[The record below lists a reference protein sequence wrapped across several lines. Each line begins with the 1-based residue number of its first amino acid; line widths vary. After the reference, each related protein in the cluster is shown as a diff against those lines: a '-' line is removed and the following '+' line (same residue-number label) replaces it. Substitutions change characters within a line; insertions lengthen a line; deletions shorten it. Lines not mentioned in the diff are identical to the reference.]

1 MAIELLSPRL
11 ANQIAAG
18 EVVERPASVVKELVE
33 NALDA
38 GATQIIIDIEK
49 GGSKQIRIRDN
60 GCGVAKSQLTL
71 ALSRHATS
79 KIAHLDDLHSIVS
92 LGFRGE
98 ALASISSVSRL
109 TFTSKTA
116 QQNEAW
122 QAFAQGREMGVE
134 ITPAAHPVGTSV
146 EVNDLFFNTP
156 ARRRFLRTEKTEFN
170 HIDELI
176 KRFALSRFDVEFV
189 LKHNQK
195 MLRNL
200 KVATTTAQKER
211 RVAAIC
217 GNRFIDNAVAI
228 DNDHNDINISGWLGL
243 PQACRTTNDT
253 QFCYVNGRMMR
264 DKLINHAIRQAY
276 QDWLPD
282 GLVPSYVLYI
292 DLEPTQV
299 DVNVHPA
306 KHEVRFHQSR
316 MIHDLIHQVLSSG
329 LSQAMALNNSVSQVA
344 SSLSQPAQVN
354 VPSHQYSPAE
364 TRQKTAVPVSFDDLA
379 ESVAAPSQS
388 PRAMPNYQPQYMP
401 AHSAGDIRQGT
412 NAYGNLLT
420 DAVELEAPFS
430 NPISHIEA
438 NKTQSTDDV
447 SDKVFG
453 KLIAVV
459 EDDYLLVSNEGIV
472 ELVNLPKLTK
482 WIESRY
488 LKARW
493 QQGFTSQPLLLPVSI
508 KLESSLIDQLANYEQ
523 LFRRLGI
530 DISVRRPQII
540 VKQVPAQLRN
550 QDIAQLIPQL
560 LEMLDKQQYLPD
572 EELTSLI
579 CDWLASITLINF
591 DLSAARVL
599 LGKGI
604 EFFDELIEIRNQF
617 VAPLDF
623 SATIQTLTKSD

>member
-1 MAIELLSPRL
+1 MTIELLSPRL

-18 EVVERPASVVKELVE
+18 EVVERPSSVVKELIE
-33 NALDA
+33 NSLDA

-49 GGSKQIRIRDN
+49 GGTKQIRIRDN
-60 GCGVAKSQLTL
+60 GCGVDKSQLTL

-79 KIAHLDDLHSIVS
+79 KISHLDDLHAIVS

-109 TFTSKTA
+109 TFTSKTVD
-116 QQNEAW
+116 QNEAW
-122 QAFAQGREMGVE
+122 QAFAQGRDMGVE

-200 KVATTTAQKER
+200 KVASTTAQQER

-217 GNRFIDNAVAI
+217 GQKFIDNVVAI
-228 DNDHNDINISGWLGL
+228 NNEHNDIKISGWLGL
-243 PQACRTTNDT
+243 PQVCRNSTDT

-282 GLVPSYVLYI
+282 GCVPSYVLYI
-292 DLEPTQV
+292 ELNPSQV
-299 DVNVHPA
+299 DVNVHPS

-329 LSQAMALNNSVSQVA
+329 LAQAMNLTGQSAPIVTQ
-344 SSLSQPAQVN
+344 QVN
-354 VPSHQYSPAE
+354 HQYAPVE
-364 TRQKTAVPVSFDDLA
+364 TSTTPVSFDDLRSNTNDS
-379 ESVAAPSQS
+379 EVRNPTPMQ
-388 PRAMPNYQPQYMP
+388 NYQPQYTP
-401 AHSAGDIRQGT
+401 SHSSREIKQGASVY
-412 NAYGNLLT
+412 NNLLAT
-420 DAVELEAPFS
+420 HVEFET
-430 NPISHIEA
+430 PISHGESLSIVNNENDHAIVDDLFGLPIEVIEA
-438 NKTQSTDDV
+438 N
-447 SDKVFG
+447 
-453 KLIAVV
+453 
-459 EDDYLLVSNEGIV
+459 YLLLNHQGNI
-472 ELVNLPKLTK
+472 ELLDLNKLSS
-482 WIESRY
+482 WVESRF
-488 LKARW
+488 LQARW

-508 KLESSLIDQLANYEQ
+508 KLDEVLLEHLSQNEQ

-530 DISVRRPQII
+530 DITVRRPQII
-540 VKQVPAQLRN
+540 VKQVPQILRN
-550 QDIAQLIPQL
+550 QDIATLIPQL
-560 LEMLDKQQYLPD
+560 LTKLEQQQYLD
-572 EELTSLI
+572 DSELTVLI
-579 CDWLASITLINF
+579 CDWLATMTQTSYTL
-591 DLSAARVL
+591 LQATQL
-599 LGKGI
+599 LTRAK
-604 EFFDELIEIRNQF
+604 EFHDELIECRNNF
-617 VAPLDF
+617 VVCVDF
-623 SATIQTLTKSD
+623 SETLAAFNKQ

>member
-1 MAIELLSPRL
+1 MTIELLSPRL

-18 EVVERPASVVKELVE
+18 EVVERPSSVVKELIE
-33 NALDA
+33 NSLDA

-49 GGSKQIRIRDN
+49 GGTKQIRIRDN
-60 GCGVAKSQLTL
+60 GCGVDKSQLTL

-79 KIAHLDDLHSIVS
+79 KISHLDDLHAIVS

-109 TFTSKTA
+109 TFTSKTVD
-116 QQNEAW
+116 QNEAW
-122 QAFAQGREMGVE
+122 QAFAQGRDMGVE

-200 KVATTTAQKER
+200 KVASTTAQQER

-217 GNRFIDNAVAI
+217 GQKFIDNVVAI
-228 DNDHNDINISGWLGL
+228 NNEHNDIKISGWLGL
-243 PQACRTTNDT
+243 PQVCRNSPDT

-282 GLVPSYVLYI
+282 GCVPSYVLYI
-292 DLEPTQV
+292 ELNPSQV
-299 DVNVHPA
+299 DVNVHPS

-329 LSQAMALNNSVSQVA
+329 LAQAMNLTGQSAPIVTQ
-344 SSLSQPAQVN
+344 QVN
-354 VPSHQYSPAE
+354 HQYAPVE
-364 TRQKTAVPVSFDDLA
+364 TSTTPVSFDDLRSNTNDS
-379 ESVAAPSQS
+379 EVRNPTPMQ
-388 PRAMPNYQPQYMP
+388 NYQPQYTP
-401 AHSAGDIRQGT
+401 SHSSREIKQGASVY
-412 NAYGNLLT
+412 NNLLAT
-420 DAVELEAPFS
+420 HVEFET
-430 NPISHIEA
+430 PISHGESLSIVNNENDHAIVDDLFGLPIEVIEA
-438 NKTQSTDDV
+438 N
-447 SDKVFG
+447 
-453 KLIAVV
+453 
-459 EDDYLLVSNEGIV
+459 YLLLNHQGNI
-472 ELVNLPKLTK
+472 ELLDLNKLSS
-482 WIESRY
+482 WVESRF
-488 LKARW
+488 LQARW

-508 KLESSLIDQLANYEQ
+508 KLDEVLLEHLSQNEQ

-530 DISVRRPQII
+530 DITVRRPQII
-540 VKQVPAQLRN
+540 VKQVPQILRN
-550 QDIAQLIPQL
+550 QDIATLIPQL
-560 LEMLDKQQYLPD
+560 LTKLEQQQYLD
-572 EELTSLI
+572 DSELTVLI
-579 CDWLASITLINF
+579 CDWLATMTQTSYTL
-591 DLSAARVL
+591 LQATQL
-599 LGKGI
+599 LTRAK
-604 EFFDELIEIRNQF
+604 EFHDELIECRNNF
-617 VAPLDF
+617 VVCVDF
-623 SATIQTLTKSD
+623 SETLAAFNKQ

>member
-1 MAIELLSPRL
+1 MTIELLSPRL

-18 EVVERPASVVKELVE
+18 EVVERPASVVKELIE
-33 NALDA
+33 NSLDA

-60 GCGVAKSQLTL
+60 GCGVDKSQLTL

-79 KIAHLDDLHSIVS
+79 KISHLDDLHAIVS

-116 QQNEAW
+116 DQNEAW
-122 QAFAQGREMGVE
+122 QAFAQGRDMGVE

-170 HIDELI
+170 HIDELV

-200 KVATTTAQKER
+200 KVATTTAQQER

-217 GNRFIDNAVAI
+217 SNRFIDHVVAI
-228 DNDHNDINISGWLGL
+228 DNEHNGIKLTGWLGL
-243 PQACRTTNDT
+243 PQACRGNSDT

-282 GLVPSYVLYI
+282 GCVPSYVLYMTL
-292 DLEPTQV
+292 DPSQV

-316 MIHDLIHQVLSSG
+316 MIHDLIQQVLSSG
-329 LSQAMALNNSVSQVA
+329 LSQAIALTTPESSQATPMAA
-344 SSLSQPAQVN
+344 
-354 VPSHQYSPAE
+354 HQYSKPATSE
-364 TRQKTAVPVSFDDLA
+364 HEQTSFDDLA
-379 ESVAAPSQS
+379 SE
-388 PRAMPNYQPQYMP
+388 PRSSKSGGEPRPMLNYQPQYTP
-401 AHSAGDIRQGT
+401 QHNAREIKQGAG
-412 NAYGNLLT
+412 NYSNLLAST
-420 DAVELEAPFS
+420 VEFEQPFPNTVTHIDAAPKAQQHAD
-430 NPISHIEA
+430 NTH
-438 NKTQSTDDV
+438 DDI
-447 SDKVFG
+447 FG
-453 KLIAVV
+453 DVV
-459 EDDYLLVSNEGIV
+459 EVVESSFLLVNQHKSI
-472 ELVNLPKLTK
+472 ELIDLNKLSLWVN
-482 WIESRY
+482 SRF
-488 LKARW
+488 LQSRW
-493 QQGFTSQPLLLPVSI
+493 AQGFTSQPLLLPVSV
-508 KLESSLIDQLANYEQ
+508 KLDSALLEQLENNEQ

-530 DISVRRPQII
+530 DITVRRPQII

-550 QDIAQLIPQL
+550 QDIATLIPQFLEL
-560 LEMLDKQQYLPD
+560 LAQQQYLESD
-572 EELTSLI
+572 ELTVVV
-579 CDWLASITLINF
+579 CDWLAGQSL
-591 DLSAARVL
+591 DKYSLAQAREL
-599 LGKGI
+599 LDKARD
-604 EFFDELIEIRNQF
+604 FHDELIERRADFILK
-617 VAPLDF
+617 VDF
-623 SATIQTLTKSD
+623 SSTLQQK